1 MQGLSI
7 YSGLSLLLPSL
18 IAACGPPEEPQ
29 AIPPAP
35 VEIATITTGTATD
48 RISQI
53 APVLSIEPPSNL
65 QDAYFIEERIGENSR
80 LTVPGPSDYHSF
92 YRLEVEPVSIDLWR
106 QNLVQLETDA
116 TYAEPTEHYDWWLT
130 PEQFEQLELYQP
142 DGLTQR
148 IHGWVGILPETGEIY
163 IYTFTT

>member
-1 MQGLSI
+1 MKGLPI
-7 YSGLSLLLPSL
+7 HSGLSLLFSL
-18 IAACGPPEEPQ
+18 LITACDPPEEPQ

-35 VEIATITTGTATD
+35 VEIAKITTGTAAD

-65 QDAYFIEERIGENSR
+65 QDAYFIEERIGDNSR

-92 YRLEVEPVSIDLWR
+92 YRLEVEPVSVDLWR
-106 QNLVQLETDA
+106 QALVPLATDA
-116 TYAEPTEHYDWWLT
+116 NYAVPTEPQDWWLT
-130 PEQFEQLELYQP
+130 PAQFDQLEFYQP

-148 IHGWVGILPETGEIY
+148 IHGWVGILPETGDIY
-163 IYTFTT
+163 IYTFTM